1 MATAR
6 EIKRRIKSVKNVRQ
20 ITKALESVA
29 AGRVRR
35 AQQLVEA
42 TRPYSTRARDLLAS
56 IAALTGGENNHPLL
70 TQRSEVKN
78 ISILLV
84 SGDRGLAGAFNS
96 NVSRLAFNTMRESKV
111 PVRFVTIGKKGRDF
125 IYRRGGQIVAD
136 FSGMPARPT
145 LLDTTPATRT
155 VIDDFLSG
163 AVDEVYVCFTQF
175 ITSTQQ
181 RPVMKRLL
189 PLSAED
195 MKPDTAHSGPRPAYD
210 FEPGPAEILN
220 TLLPRLTEM
229 QVYQAVLE
237 SQASFY
243 TAQRI
248 AMRNATDN
256 AGELITGLT
265 LSYNKARQSG
275 ITSELLDIAGGAEA
289 LRQVLKQN
297 AMLNAAADTAALA
310 AKA

>member
-35 AQQLVEA
+35 AQHLVEA

-56 IAALTGGENNHPLL
+56 IASLTGGETKHPLL
-70 TQRSEVKN
+70 TDRSEVK
-78 ISILLV
+78 SITIMLV
-84 SGDRGLAGAFNS
+84 TGDRGLAGAFNS

-111 PVRFVTIGKKGRDF
+111 PVRFITIGKKGRDF
-125 IYRRGGQIVAD
+125 MYRRGGQIVAD

-155 VIDDFLSG
+155 AIDDFLNG
-163 AVDEVYVCFTQF
+163 VVDEVYLFFTQF
-175 ITSTQQ
+175 ISSTQQ

-189 PLSAED
+189 PLSSED
-195 MKPDTAHSGPRPAYD
+195 IKSDAAAHSGPKPAYE
-210 FEPGPAEILN
+210 FEPGPVEILD

-289 LRQVLKQN
+289 LRQVLKQ
-297 AMLNAAADTAALA
+297 AEA

>member
-1 MATAR
+1 
-6 EIKRRIKSVKNVRQ
+6 
-20 ITKALESVA
+20 
-29 AGRVRR
+29 
-35 AQQLVEA
+35 
-42 TRPYSTRARDLLAS
+42 
-56 IAALTGGENNHPLL
+56 
-70 TQRSEVKN
+70 
-78 ISILLV
+78 
-84 SGDRGLAGAFNS
+84 
-96 NVSRLAFNTMRESKV
+96 
-111 PVRFVTIGKKGRDF
+111 
-125 IYRRGGQIVAD
+125 
-136 FSGMPARPT
+136 
-145 LLDTTPATRT
+145 
-155 VIDDFLSG
+155 
-163 AVDEVYVCFTQF
+163 
-175 ITSTQQ
+175 
-181 RPVMKRLL
+181 
-189 PLSAED
+189 LSAEFI
-195 MKPDTAHSGPRPAYD
+195 KPDAGHNGPKPAYD

-220 TLLPRLTEM
+220 NLLPRLTEM

-297 AMLNAAADTAALA
+297 AATHAAVLAAAEA

>member
-6 EIKRRIKSVKNVRQ
+6 EIKRRIKSVRNVRQ

-35 AQQLVEA
+35 AQQMVEA
-42 TRPYSTRARDLLAS
+42 TRPYSSRARDLLAS
-56 IAALTGGENNHPLL
+56 IAALTGGETNHPLL
-70 TQRSEVKN
+70 TSRPEINTTEV
-78 ISILLV
+78 ILIT
-84 SGDRGLAGAFNS
+84 GDRGLCGAFNS
-96 NVSRLAFNTMRESKV
+96 NVSRLAFNYMRESPK

-125 IYRRGGQIVAD
+125 LYRRGGKIVAD

-155 VIDDFLSG
+155 VMDDFLSG
-163 AVDEVYVCFTQF
+163 DADEVYLCYTDF
-175 ITSTQQ
+175 ISPTQQ

-189 PLSAED
+189 PLAAAD
-195 MKPDTAHSGPRPAYD
+195 IAPDTTHTGPKPAYD

-237 SQASFY
+237 SMASFY

-248 AMRNATDN
+248 AMRNATEN

-265 LSYNKARQSG
+265 LSYNKARQQG
-275 ITSELLDIAGGAEA
+275 ITNELLDIAGGAEA
-289 LRQVLKQN
+289 LRQMV
-297 AMLNAAADTAALA
+297 
-310 AKA
+310 KAQDRSEGIDA